1 MEKVALTQS
10 SGSLDHPQE
19 RSLRLEGF
27 VDEGVVR
34 SMVSNGAYQR
44 STGGAE
50 ELVLS
55 STEDDFAG
63 WNLPA
68 VSSFR
73 GPEYVEPLPESKT
86 SAAFLKQANPLRPV
100 PESEK
105 TVLSEAKR
113 GFFWWLGFSG
123 ALACTAAS
131 LAALGLVQFGDYH
144 KDVPTPL
151 ITPGQ
156 PSPEKIA
163 EDLNGPSD
171 ALLQKP

>member
-68 VSSFR
+68 V
-73 GPEYVEPLPESKT
+73 
-86 SAAFLKQANPLRPV
+86 
-100 PESEK
+100 
-105 TVLSEAKR
+105 
-113 GFFWWLGFSG
+113 
-123 ALACTAAS
+123 
-131 LAALGLVQFGDYH
+131 
-144 KDVPTPL
+144 
-151 ITPGQ
+151 
-156 PSPEKIA
+156 
-163 EDLNGPSD
+163 
-171 ALLQKP
+171 